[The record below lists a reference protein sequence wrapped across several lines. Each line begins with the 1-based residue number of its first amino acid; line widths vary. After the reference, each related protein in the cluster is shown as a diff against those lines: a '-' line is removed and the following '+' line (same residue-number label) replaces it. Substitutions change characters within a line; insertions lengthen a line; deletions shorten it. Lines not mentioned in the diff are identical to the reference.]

1 MTPGLSPRPVLVGLI
16 GLTVAA
22 CGAMEDASFET
33 MAQSVAEVPLEDGAP
48 TAGADRGARPKV
60 RVEVMSPHEL
70 WDARDGILKP
80 AIEAVPDVEMPR
92 LALAVADAP
101 VVVPE
106 PVAVTGETRT
116 IQLGAYGSPEAARAA
131 WARLSRSEAGLLSG
145 LEPRFEA
152 VTVDGRELVRLR
164 LSAPVAEASALCA
177 AVAATDPWCTGQ
189 S

>member
-1 MTPGLSPRPVLVGLI
+1 MTPGRTLRPALVGLI

-33 MAQSVAEVPLEDGAP
+33 MAQSVAEVPLEGAARAASPEKGTRP
-48 TAGADRGARPKV
+48 TV

-80 AIEAVPDVEMPR
+80 AMESVPEVAMPT
-92 LALAVADAP
+92 LALAMADAP
-101 VVVPE
+101 TTMTAPM
-106 PVAVTGETRT
+106 PVAGETRT
-116 IQLGAYGSPEAARAA
+116 IQLGAYGSADAARAA
-131 WARLSRSEAGLLSG
+131 WARLSKSEARLLTG
-145 LEPRFEA
+145 LEPRFETA
-152 VTVDGRELVRLR
+152 TVEGKDLVRLR
-164 LSAPVAEASALCA
+164 LSAPVDVAPAVCA